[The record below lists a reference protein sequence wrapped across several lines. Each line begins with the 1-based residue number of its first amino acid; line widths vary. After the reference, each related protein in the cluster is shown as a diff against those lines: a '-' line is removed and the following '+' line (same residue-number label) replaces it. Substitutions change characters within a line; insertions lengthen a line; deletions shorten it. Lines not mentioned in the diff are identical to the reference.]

1 MMASTN
7 RQEEIRDIHKRYRW
21 FYELLAGVAILIISI
36 LIGAAWSGDE
46 NHSYQ
51 MNLVTEVIGIGATVF
66 IINRLYEYRDRENL
80 KRRLVREAG
89 SRANAIAI
97 AAVEQLR
104 EEGWLTGDSG
114 LLKGLDLS
122 GANLKNADLSEANL
136 RWTNLKDADL
146 RSAKLIGTDL
156 RDTDL
161 RFARL
166 KSADLSQAKLN
177 SAKLFGAKLQKTKLY
192 GADFMLADL
201 RNADLCKA
209 EVWATNYGEKQQRGV
224 VVCEKNIPPPA
235 KLRYAKL
242 QGAYL
247 EGAILHGQWYQ
258 GAIPPHESYLYCAVL
273 PDEEKYT
280 PITDMKKY
288 TDPQHPEFQ
297 ETLDKIKNIRQG
309 NKIIPTPKVYVIRDE
324 NE

>member
-1 MMASTN
+1 MANTN

-21 FYELLAGVAILIISI
+21 FYGLAVGAIVLIISI

-46 NHSYQ
+46 NRSYQ

-97 AAVEQLR
+97 SAIDQLR
-104 EEGWLTGDSG
+104 EEGWLTGDNG

-136 RWTNLKDADL
+136 RWTNLKEADL

-161 RFARL
+161 RFADL
-166 KSADLSQAKLN
+166 KNADLSQAKLN
-177 SAKLFGAKLQKTKLY
+177 SAKLFGANLQEAKLF
-192 GADFMLADL
+192 GANLLVADLQNADL
-201 RNADLCKA
+201 RKA
-209 EVWATNYGEKQQRGV
+209 EVRATNFGEMQHRGADV
-224 VVCEKNIPPPA
+224 FKNIPPPA
-235 KLRYAKL
+235 KLQYTKL

-247 EGAILHGQWYQ
+247 EGAILPSQRYQ
-258 GAIPPHESYLYCAVL
+258 DATPPHKSYLCCAVL

-280 PITDMKKY
+280 PTTDMKKY
-288 TDPQHPEFQ
+288 TDPQHSEFQ
-297 ETLDKIKNIRQG
+297 EALDKIESIRRG
-309 NKIIPTPKVYVIRDE
+309 NSKFPVQTYVPR
-324 NE
+324 